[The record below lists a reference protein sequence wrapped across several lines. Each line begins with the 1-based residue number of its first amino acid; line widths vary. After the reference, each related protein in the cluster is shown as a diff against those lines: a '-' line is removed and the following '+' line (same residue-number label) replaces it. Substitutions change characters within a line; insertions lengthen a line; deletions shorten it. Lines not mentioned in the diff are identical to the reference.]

1 MARTADERKLANTAY
16 ARKSRKRKTDAL
28 MSLQHQ
34 VDMYKQRLCELEQEN
49 LLLRQTVSSMSR
61 SGGNPNT
68 LQSGVTPD
76 KVESISSTLNTCSL
90 AKRQKVKT
98 NDIDTA
104 DTSSASSAQQTSSEN
119 SNFRP
124 MQAGD
129 EFTFNEYFGLE
140 DIPAAT
146 AGSSPLLTSSTKVP
160 ATTVAG
166 PVDIVHPP
174 TMNMAAQL
182 VGTGCAAP
190 NILGV
195 ATAAP
200 TIHAAKACTNP
211 STETNAADK
220 TRGTTE
226 TKSKTQ
232 QLAQSILQ
240 KCSTYTGWMNLPT
253 HEQLTAAA
261 DGLAPLDIPA
271 ASRAIL
277 QQMELDRGIGLRAQG
292 QLIAAAPMIHTAYT
306 NPSIKTSVVDKT
318 RIATELTPNT
328 KPEVVAALTIH
339 AAKVTCTNP
348 STDTNAVDKI
358 KAPLEATTTIQSI
371 IQKCSTYTGWMNLP
385 THEQLTAAADGLAPL
400 DIPAASRAILQQM
413 ELDRGI
419 SLRAQ
424 GQLIAAAPM
433 SHAAD
438 ITCTNP
444 TLHSKPQLDVP
455 TLHPNVQTLTPVV
468 KSLDG
473 IDVKSPPI
481 DFDFT
486 NFFDFEGLDQVSQNI
501 VTAQDG

>member
-1 MARTADERKLANTAY
+1 M
-16 ARKSRKRKTDAL
+16 
-28 MSLQHQ
+28 
-34 VDMYKQRLCELEQEN
+34 
-49 LLLRQTVSSMSR
+49 
-61 SGGNPNT
+61 G
-68 LQSGVTPD
+68 
-76 KVESISSTLNTCSL
+76 
-90 AKRQKVKT
+90 
-98 NDIDTA
+98 
-104 DTSSASSAQQTSSEN
+104 
-119 SNFRP
+119 
-124 MQAGD
+124 
-129 EFTFNEYFGLE
+129 

-146 AGSSPLLTSSTKVP
+146 AGSSPLLTSSTTVP

-182 VGTGCAAP
+182 VGTGCVAP

-211 STETNAADK
+211 ST
-220 TRGTTE
+220 
-226 TKSKTQ
+226 
-232 QLAQSILQ
+232 
-240 KCSTYTGWMNLPT
+240 
-253 HEQLTAAA
+253 
-261 DGLAPLDIPA
+261 
-271 ASRAIL
+271 
-277 QQMELDRGIGLRAQG
+277 
-292 QLIAAAPMIHTAYT
+292 
-306 NPSIKTSVVDKT
+306 KTSVVDKT

-328 KPEVVAALTIH
+328 KPEVVAAPTIH

-348 STDTNAVDKI
+348 STETNAVDKI
-358 KAPLEATTTIQSI
+358 KAPLETTTTIQSI

-444 TLHSKPQLDVP
+444 TLNAKPQLDVP
-455 TLHPNVQTLTPVV
+455 TLHPNVQILTPVV

-473 IDVKSPPI
+473 IDVKSLPI

>member
-1 MARTADERKLANTAY
+1 M
-16 ARKSRKRKTDAL
+16 
-28 MSLQHQ
+28 
-34 VDMYKQRLCELEQEN
+34 
-49 LLLRQTVSSMSR
+49 
-61 SGGNPNT
+61 G
-68 LQSGVTPD
+68 
-76 KVESISSTLNTCSL
+76 
-90 AKRQKVKT
+90 
-98 NDIDTA
+98 
-104 DTSSASSAQQTSSEN
+104 
-119 SNFRP
+119 
-124 MQAGD
+124 
-129 EFTFNEYFGLE
+129 

-146 AGSSPLLTSSTKVP
+146 AGSSPLLTSSTTVP

-261 DGLAPLDIPA
+261 
-271 ASRAIL
+271 
-277 QQMELDRGIGLRAQG
+277 
-292 QLIAAAPMIHTAYT
+292 PMIHTAYT

-328 KPEVVAALTIH
+328 KPEVVAAPTIH

-348 STDTNAVDKI
+348 STEANAVDKI
-358 KAPLEATTTIQSI
+358 KAPLETTTTIQSI

-433 SHAAD
+433 IH
-438 ITCTNP
+438 
-444 TLHSKPQLDVP
+444 
-455 TLHPNVQTLTPVV
+455 
-468 KSLDG
+468 
-473 IDVKSPPI
+473 
-481 DFDFT
+481 
-486 NFFDFEGLDQVSQNI
+486 
-501 VTAQDG
+501 TAY